1 MLQNTIRVVA
11 VDGPSGSGK
20 SSICAA
26 TSKKNGWAH
35 ISSGVLY
42 RALGHL
48 SNKYKIKIDNTQAL
62 PELAKK
68 FVDKLIWDYDNSEIV
83 FEKKKI
89 TQFLR
94 SEESGQ
100 RASRLSQQKEIRT
113 ILLPKLRS
121 IVEES
126 PKLVLM
132 DGRDIGTVVFPDAEV
147 KFYVVADYDVR
158 AKRRLLDFKKLGEE
172 KSIDEL
178 IEELKNRDK
187 YDSEREYS
195 PLLKANDAI
204 KVDTTNLT
212 IEEQVDLM
220 FKKVKLKKG

>member
-1 MLQNTIRVVA
+1 MIIA
-11 VDGPSGSGK
+11 IDGPAATGK
-20 SSICAA
+20 STTAKA
-26 TSKKNGWAH
+26 LAERLGFTYLDTGAM
-35 ISSGVLY
+35 Y
-42 RALGHL
+42 RAITLLILRKKVQIGENFALISLLEKFDLKIEQHEKQKL
-48 SNKYKIKIDNTQAL
+48 VILNGEDVSNDIRRLDVTKYVSEVSAL
-62 PELAKK
+62 PAVRNSLVKIQRKIAK
-68 FVDKLIWDYDNSEIV
+68 DKDCVME
-83 FEKKKI
+83 
-89 TQFLR
+89 
-94 SEESGQ
+94 
-100 RASRLSQQKEIRT
+100 
-113 ILLPKLRS
+113 
-121 IVEES
+121 
-126 PKLVLM
+126 
-132 DGRDIGTVVFPDAEV
+132 GRDIGTVVFPDAEV
-147 KFYVVADYDVR
+147 KFYVVADYHVR